1 MFNIR
6 LAIKEEKINEHPSG
20 FCGSAALPALQN
32 DHTFILDL
40 LVRESIQ
47 NSSDAARKD
56 ASVYHVFYNTGT
68 YNNQSLTR
76 YFDKDT
82 ERKLND
88 RYPSTCSFLEIRD
101 KNTVGLTGETILSK
115 RNNSTK
121 SNFMRLIFDMGKGQ
135 DEINAGGKWGY
146 GKTVYYRLGN
156 GIVIYYSRVKT
167 GGENYESRLMF
178 TLIENETKED
188 AILKKPED
196 TSAGRAWWGK
206 KIGEDICPIT
216 DDSTIAKFLKLFGLE
231 PFEED
236 ETGTSIIIPYINETA
251 LIEEAK
257 SGFKA
262 DASLLERCTFLNSV
276 PSYLKYAIQKWYA
289 PIINN
294 FELRKYGR
302 KFLNAYVNG
311 DDEMI
316 RKDDMYPIFK
326 LVQELYTTAYAKL
339 VKQQYNSMYPI
350 VCKESEGSF
359 RQHLY
364 KLGYVAFS
372 KIQLKD
378 LQGEE
383 LLLPPNVYM
392 NVSDTDYNGSIT
404 LYTRDLGMVLN
415 YDETWVNSKEFSV
428 SPEELLVAFFVPNT
442 STEIDFGGEDVNL
455 GAYLRVRE
463 EADHMK
469 WDDDPAIMKVKCVKQ
484 IKNSVDTAVRKH
496 FNPES
501 FEVYEESDLSEF
513 AGILG
518 EKLFP
523 REKKMPKGGSGGGG
537 SGGGTGRSEKGF
549 TFFASNSQIT
559 PEGRIKVSYEL
570 ELKEN
575 TTVAV
580 KTKVSSAV
588 AIDAEKWKE
597 KIGTA
602 YPIKVMNLVIDTKA
616 AEAEINVC
624 EENSEVIVSG
634 EKNKISGTFE
644 IEASDRELVF
654 VIDCEEK
661 RKGDNK

>member
-1 MFNIR
+1 MFNMR
-6 LAIKEEKINEHPSG
+6 FAIKEEKINEHPSG

-47 NSSDAARKD
+47 NSSDAATEG

-68 YNNQSLTR
+68 YDNKNLTR

-82 ERKLND
+82 EKKLND

-101 KNTVGLTGETILSK
+101 KNTVGLTGETVLSK

-167 GGENYESRLMF
+167 EGEKFESRLML

-206 KIGEDICPIT
+206 KIGDDICPIT
-216 DDSTIAKFLKLFGLE
+216 DDSTIANFLKIFSLE
-231 PFEED
+231 PFEEG
-236 ETGTSIIIPYINETA
+236 ETGTAIIIPYINETA

-262 DASLLERCTFLNSV
+262 DSSLIERCTFLNSV

-294 FELRKYGR
+294 FGLRKYGR

-316 RKDDMYPIFK
+316 KKEDMYPIFK

-339 VKQQYNSMYPI
+339 VNQQYNSTYPI

-359 RQHLY
+359 RQHPY

-372 KIQLKD
+372 KMQLKD

-392 NVSDTDYNGSIT
+392 NVSDNDYNGSVT

-415 YDETWVNSKEFSV
+415 YDETWVSTKEFSV
-428 SPEELLVAFFVPNT
+428 PPDELLITFFVPNT
-442 STEIDFGGEDVNL
+442 STEINFGGESVNL

-484 IKNSVDTAVRKH
+484 IKSSVDTAVRKH

-501 FEVYEESDLSEF
+501 FEVYAESDLSEF
-513 AGILG
+513 AGLLG

-523 REKKMPKGGSGGGG
+523 RKKNTPKSPGPGSG
-537 SGGGTGRSEKGF
+537 SEPGRIEKSF
-549 TFFASNSQIT
+549 AFFASNSQIT
-559 PEGRIKVSYEL
+559 PGGQIKISYEL
-570 ELKEN
+570 ELKEK
-575 TTVAV
+575 TAV
-580 KTKVSSAV
+580 IIKTKVSSAV
-588 AIDAEKWKE
+588 AVDAGKWKE
-597 KIGTA
+597 KIGTT
-602 YPIKVMNLVIDTKA
+602 YPLKVKNLIIDTK
-616 AEAEINVC
+616 EAETEIEIR
-624 EENSEVIVSG
+624 EENCEVIVSG

-661 RKGDNK
+661 RKEDNK